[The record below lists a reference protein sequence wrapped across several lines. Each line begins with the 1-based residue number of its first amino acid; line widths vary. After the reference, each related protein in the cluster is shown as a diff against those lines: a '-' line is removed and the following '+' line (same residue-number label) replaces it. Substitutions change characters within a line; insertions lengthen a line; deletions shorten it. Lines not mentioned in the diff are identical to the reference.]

1 MDPEFDDVVAPED
14 LMALERRYAEES
26 HRGAPSRRCRFEYA
40 WGLLRSRYNSDVRKG
55 VAMFRELMA
64 DGAPEEQRDCVY
76 YLAVGNYRLKEY
88 EQALKYVGALL
99 QAEPG
104 NTQGLRLQQ
113 LVRARMHRD
122 GMLGAAIVGGV
133 ALGVAGLAG
142 LLGFAISRARH

>member
-14 LMALERRYAEES
+14 LMALERCYTLQCQQ
-26 HRGAPSRRCRFEYA
+26 GAPSRRCRFEYG
-40 WGLLRSRYNSDVRKG
+40 WGLLRSRYSADIRKG
-55 VAMFRELMA
+55 VAIFRELMA
-64 DGAPEEQRDCVY
+64 DSAPEERRDYVY

-88 EQALKYVGALL
+88 EEALKYVGALL

-113 LVRARMHRD
+113 LVRERMHRD